1 MCALVAADM
10 IVHFCIGA
18 NDLRYF
24 RRKCCPFSSYLYVL
38 LFYSYSVSLHHA
50 GKLDMLTGKVL
61 QSVDI
66 DPKLFGEGIVYMED
80 TVRTTT

>member
-1 MCALVAADM
+1 MLSFFFLFV
-10 IVHFCIGA
+10 
-18 NDLRYF
+18 
-24 RRKCCPFSSYLYVL
+24 CPAF
-38 LFYSYSVSLHHA
+38 FSYSVSLHHA